1 MSNDRHFHFNG
12 SVTYIEN
19 YYEDHENHHKDS
31 EDSSAMKNDTDEV
44 VFEQSVKVKCASS
57 SAGRSAENLF
67 STPEGEKDV
76 GLTGKMAD
84 AFVKYLKLHHI
95 SDSQLSTSD
104 GLLNKSVVAF
114 FLRWSN
120 QGYVSAGVPNGS
132 SITRFLHDDC
142 HLELGVTQKV
152 VWQLYKKEDQ

>member
-1 MSNDRHFHFNG
+1 MSNDRHFYFNG

-31 EDSSAMKNDTDEV
+31 EDSSEMKNDTDEV

-84 AFVKYLKLHHI
+84 AFVIIKSFFRFPFFSKKGTK
-95 SDSQLSTSD
+95 SPVKQN
-104 GLLNKSVVAF
+104 LNPPARF
-114 FLRWSN
+114 RGPQRPACRWFGQRRRNRRWS
-120 QGYVSAGVPNGS
+120 QMSACPQCGSIDTSGVRHP
-132 SITRFLHDDC
+132 IH
-142 HLELGVTQKV
+142 
-152 VWQLYKKEDQ
+152 

>member
-67 STPEGEKDV
+67 LLLRVKRMW
-76 GLTGKMAD
+76 GLRGRWRM
-84 AFVKYLKLHHI
+84 
-95 SDSQLSTSD
+95 
-104 GLLNKSVVAF
+104 LL
-114 FLRWSN
+114 
-120 QGYVSAGVPNGS
+120 
-132 SITRFLHDDC
+132 
-142 HLELGVTQKV
+142 
-152 VWQLYKKEDQ
+152 